1 MLVVQELLLVQEKK
15 TIGNGQSRLLLTCR
29 YIPAVGFIFF
39 ALALA
44 LTEVIV
50 AESLIFAMGMMDGSR
65 LEETLQATLL

>member
-1 MLVVQELLLVQEKK
+1 
-15 TIGNGQSRLLLTCR
+15 LLLTCR